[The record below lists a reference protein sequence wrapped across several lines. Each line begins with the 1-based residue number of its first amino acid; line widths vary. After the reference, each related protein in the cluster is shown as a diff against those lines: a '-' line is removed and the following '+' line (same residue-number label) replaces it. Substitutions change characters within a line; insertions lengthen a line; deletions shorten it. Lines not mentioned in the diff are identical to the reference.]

1 MRQYHILIW
10 LVRVSEISSSCVIH
24 CNASSLR
31 GRLRLGVLNGAGLA
45 DHTESAEPRVVLAL
59 ILFLEEKQRL
69 SRTAPRETH
78 PWWYLL
84 STNAMVDALI
94 YRYHVKRV
102 SVGSLP
108 PSLLEHRL
116 DRSSCGST
124 LPCRRI

>member
-1 MRQYHILIW
+1 M
-10 LVRVSEISSSCVIH
+10 SKISSSYVIR

-31 GRLRLGVLNGAGLA
+31 GWLRLGVSNGAGLA
-45 DHTESAEPRVVLAL
+45 DHTLCTESAEPRVVLAL

-69 SRTAPRETH
+69 SRTASRETH
-78 PWWYLL
+78 LWWYLL